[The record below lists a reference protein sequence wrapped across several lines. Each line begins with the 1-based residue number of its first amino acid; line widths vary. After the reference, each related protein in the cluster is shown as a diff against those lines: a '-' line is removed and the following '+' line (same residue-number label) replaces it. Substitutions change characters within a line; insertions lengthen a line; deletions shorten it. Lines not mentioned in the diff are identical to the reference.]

1 MRLLSLITA
10 IFLIS
15 NAVSA
20 QEAVMN
26 DSHLEKAT
34 FAGGCF
40 WCMQPFFDNTKG
52 VKRTTVGY
60 TGGQMPNPN
69 YEEVSSGAT
78 GHAESIEIVFDPK
91 VVSYERLLDI
101 FWHNIDPTQVN
112 GQFVDEGTQYRSAIF
127 YHNDEQKH
135 IAQQSKKALGLSGR
149 FNKPIVTEIV
159 PATTFYPAED
169 YHQKYYLKSTNQYNM
184 YHDNSGRH
192 EYEEKIWG
200 QSAH

>member
-1 MRLLSLITA
+1 M
-10 IFLIS
+10 
-15 NAVSA
+15 
-20 QEAVMN
+20 
-26 DSHLEKAT
+26 
-34 FAGGCF
+34 
-40 WCMQPFFDNTKG
+40 
-52 VKRTTVGY
+52 
-60 TGGQMPNPN
+60 
-69 YEEVSSGAT
+69 
-78 GHAESIEIVFDPK
+78 
-91 VVSYERLLDI
+91 
-101 FWHNIDPTQVN
+101 
-112 GQFVDEGTQYRSAIF
+112 DEGTQYRSAIF

>member
-15 NAVSA
+15 NAISA
-20 QEAVMN
+20 QEAVMK
-26 DSHLEKAT
+26 DIHLEKAT

-40 WCMQPFFDNTKG
+40 WCMQPFFDNAKG
-52 VKRTTVGY
+52 VKKTTVGY
-60 TGGQMPNPN
+60 TGGQMPNPS

-78 GHAESIEIVFDPK
+78 GHAESIEIEFDPT
-91 VVSYERLLDI
+91 VVSYEKLLNI

-112 GQFVDEGTQYRSAIF
+112 GQFVDEGTQYRSAVF
-127 YHNDEQKH
+127 YHNEEQKR
-135 IAQQSKKALGLSGR
+135 IAEQSKKGLGLSGR

>member
-15 NAVSA
+15 NAISA
-20 QEAVMN
+20 QEAVMK
-26 DSHLEKAT
+26 DIHLEKAT

-52 VKRTTVGY
+52 VKKTTVGY

-69 YEEVSSGAT
+69 YEEVSSGET
-78 GHAESIEIVFDPK
+78 GHAEAIQIEFDPK
-91 VVSYERLLDI
+91 VVSYGKLLDLY
-101 FWHNIDPTQVN
+101 WHNIDPTQVN

-127 YHNDEQKH
+127 YYNDEQKR
-135 IAQQSKKALGLSGR
+135 IAEQSKKDLGLSGR
-149 FNKPIVTEIV
+149 FNKPIVTQIV
-159 PATTFYPAED
+159 PAGSFFPAED
-169 YHQKYYLKSTNQYNM
+169 YHQKYYLKSTNQYHM
-184 YHDNSGRH
+184 YHDNSGRA
-192 EYEEKIWG
+192 EYEEKTWG